1 MKANDLK
8 LAADAGKNAGTI
20 LGQID
25 EFVDS
30 VADDFEKKRY
40 CRGGVK
46 AIGGLVVVVLLGF
59 AISKFPSG
67 SVPAA

>member
-30 VADDFEKKRY
+30 VADDFEKN
-40 CRGGVK
+40 
-46 AIGGLVVVVLLGF
+46 AIAEVEL
-59 AISKFPSG
+59 KQSG
-67 SVPAA
+67 A